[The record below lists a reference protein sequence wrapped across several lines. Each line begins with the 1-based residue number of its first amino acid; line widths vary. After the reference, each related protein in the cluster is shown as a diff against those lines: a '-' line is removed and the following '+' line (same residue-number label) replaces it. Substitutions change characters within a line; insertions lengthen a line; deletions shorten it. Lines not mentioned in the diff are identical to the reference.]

1 MFYEFKF
8 EVNTQHVAF
17 KQAMTSIA
25 EERQRNGRMI
35 VFGHQNHEISPQLQ
49 SSTLK
54 KRVQE
59 QPNKKRINNP
69 VLQRMY
75 ENYKNQ
81 MPQVDQPVFENGE
94 G

>member
-1 MFYEFKF
+1 
-8 EVNTQHVAF
+8 
-17 KQAMTSIA
+17 MTSIS

-35 VFGHQNHEISPQLQ
+35 AFGHQNHESSPQLQ

-59 QPNKKRINNP
+59 QASKKRINNP

-75 ENYKNQ
+75 ENFKNQ
-81 MPQVDQPVFENGE
+81 IPFVDEPVFENGND
-94 G
+94 